1 MKCPKPKRLF
11 DQVLD
16 TKLSSNS
23 FEVILGVVKNFW
35 GPLILSVMNKFFEGG
50 TYDAPPPPPPPP
62 PPPCA
67 SIGIQSRDKK
77 AELFYII

>member
-23 FEVILGVVKNFW
+23 FEVELGVVINFW
-35 GPLILSVMNKFFEGG
+35 GPLILSVMNKFVEGG
-50 TYDAPPPPPPPP
+50 T
-62 PPPCA
+62 
-67 SIGIQSRDKK
+67 
-77 AELFYII
+77 